1 MNYQHIG
8 RLASNTSGL
17 IALSLGVSAIGAQS
31 AHADFVQF
39 FPGQSIDAGVNPAG
53 VVLTYDT
60 SVFTFSSSAVDSG
73 NLTFSGQSGALV
85 ADYTSKN
92 SGIASYGVGQVIDS
106 SLTFVDSTS
115 LTTSK
120 NPGLPVDATYIG
132 LETADGRRQTADGN
146 FGWAYIDNNI
156 LVEAEFDSV
165 PGEAI
170 TTPVP
175 EPASF
180 ALLAVGAVGVAAIRR
195 RRKAA

>member
-132 LETADGRRQTADGN
+132 LETADGN

-170 TTPVP
+170 TTPMP

>member
-39 FPGQSIDAGVNPAG
+39 FPGQWIDAGVNPAG

-132 LETADGRRQTADGN
+132 LETADGN

>member
-1 MNYQHIG
+1 MNCQRIG
-8 RLASNTSGL
+8 RVASNTSGL

-31 AHADFVQF
+31 AHAEFVQF

-73 NLTFSGQSGALV
+73 NLTFSGQNGALV

-92 SGIASYGVGQVIDS
+92 SGIASYGVGQVIS
-106 SLTFVDSTS
+106 GSLTFVDSTA
-115 LTTSK
+115 LTTTK
-120 NPGLPVDATYIG
+120 NPALPVDATYIG
-132 LETADGRRQTADGN
+132 LETADGN

-156 LVEAEFDSV
+156 LVEAAFDSV

>member
-132 LETADGRRQTADGN
+132 LETADGN

>member
-60 SVFTFSSSAVDSG
+60 SVFTFRSSAVDSG

-132 LETADGRRQTADGN
+132 LETADGN

>member
-120 NPGLPVDATYIG
+120 NPGLPVDATYLG
-132 LETADGRRQTADGN
+132 LETADGN